1 MKKIIVSIVTLL
13 VLNLSLVF
21 AADWYYVG
29 NGGHT
34 NGQSSFSAFIDNARV
49 LKDNKGAVIWIKYNY
64 NDGMKMIEECYF
76 DRKYI
81 TVTTFYRIV
90 YDQNGKVI
98 YSGENPNKKFTPIVP
113 ETVYEHIFNLI
124 W

>member
-1 MKKIIVSIVTLL
+1 MKKLLLTLTAL
-13 VLNLSLVF
+13 LILATSSTS

-34 NGQSSFSAFIDNARV
+34 NGQSSFSAFIDNERV

-64 NDGMKMIEECYF
+64 NDGTKMIEECYF

-90 YDQNGKVI
+90 YDENGKVI
-98 YSGENPNKKFTPIVP
+98 YSGENSNKKFIPIVP
-113 ETVYEHIFNLI
+113 ETVYERIFNLI